1 MEDTMALRIQKDQRG
16 LLYKKGE
23 YLRLLKPGEH
33 FIPPFFG
40 YTYEICFL
48 EQPFTPS
55 RNLKLYRDDSQLMEE
70 LHVIEVKDNQL
81 VLHFMDE
88 RLFQVLKTGRY
99 MFWKP
104 LVDHTFITVGL
115 TDPRIGPDIDAKL
128 LSHAQLVPHLF
139 IFIVEPHEKGLLFFD
154 GQYRETLEPGKYYY
168 WKTGVYATVLKADMR
183 QQQLDMTGQEIM
195 TKDKVTI
202 RLNFICQYK
211 ILDPAK
217 TLVEIKN
224 YQEQLYIL
232 MQLILREYVGT
243 FTLDEF
249 LEKKEEIGQFV
260 LEKLKVTG
268 KDLGLDFMYAGVKD
282 IILPGE
288 IKVILNQ
295 VLEAEKRA
303 LANIITR
310 REETASTRSLL
321 NTAKLM
327 ENNPTLLKLKELE
340 HIERISDKIQGLTLS
355 GGTQI
360 LEQLKQI
367 FGTASPSS

>member
-1 MEDTMALRIQKDQRG
+1 MKVRIQKDQRG

-23 YLRLLKPGEH
+23 FLRVLAPGEH
-33 FIPPFFG
+33 KIWSFFR
-40 YTYEICFL
+40 YSYEIHDL
-48 EQPFTPS
+48 DQPFKPP
-55 RNLKLYRDDSQLMEE
+55 RNLNLYKEDSLLMEE
-70 LHVIEVKDNQL
+70 LHVVEVNDNQL
-81 VLHFMDE
+81 VLHFTDG
-88 RLFQVLKTGRY
+88 RLTTVLKPGQY
-99 MFWKP
+99 VYWKP
-104 LVDHTFITVGL
+104 LTEHTFITVDL
-115 TDPRIGPDIDAKL
+115 DNPRIGEKIDTNL
-128 LSHAQLVPHLF
+128 LSHIKLTPHLF

-154 GQYRETLEPGKYYY
+154 GQYQEILDPGKYYF
-168 WKTGVYATVLKADMR
+168 WKSGVYVTLLKADMR

-202 RLNFICQYK
+202 RLNFICQFK
-211 ILDPAK
+211 IIEPAK
-217 TLVEIKN
+217 TLVDIKN

-260 LEKLKVTG
+260 LEKLRVSG
-268 KDLGLDFMYAGVKD
+268 KDLGLEFIYAGVKD

-288 IKVILNQ
+288 IKAILNQ
-295 VLEAEKRA
+295 VLQAEKKA

-367 FGTASPSS
+367 FGATASKA